1 MKALFVSVHMKPE
14 YRDQILKGALEDA
27 RGSQNDEPGCLRFD
41 VIQDDADPNR
51 IYFYEI
57 YKDEECFQAHLK
69 APHFPAWG
77 NLPKEWFASPTQVTE
92 DEFVRN
98 IESHRVHAGG
108 AAPGTKAR
116 PGA

>member
-1 MKALFVSVHMKPE
+1 MKALFVTVHMKPE

-57 YKDEECFQAHLK
+57 YKDEDAFQAHLK
-69 APHFPAWG
+69 APHFPAWSSI
-77 NLPKEWFASPTQVTE
+77 PEEWFASPTVVVLGQTISPAE
-92 DEFVRN
+92 YR
-98 IESHRVHAGG
+98 
-108 AAPGTKAR
+108 
-116 PGA
+116 